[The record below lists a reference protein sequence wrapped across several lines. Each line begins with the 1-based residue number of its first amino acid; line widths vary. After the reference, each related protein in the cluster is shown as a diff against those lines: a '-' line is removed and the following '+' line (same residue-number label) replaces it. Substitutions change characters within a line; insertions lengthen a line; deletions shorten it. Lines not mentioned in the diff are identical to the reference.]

1 MKNLTFLQT
10 VSNPF
15 HIVCPIL
22 IVGGIIQSIL
32 LLCHSDALKR
42 SHPPDDPDGA
52 KRLKPD
58 DTSGGYL
65 FLPALVLNLPL
76 PLLKDSDNISEGLT
90 YLWKSAWG
98 KNSEATL
105 FETRQVD
112 RDGTLPGV
120 CTPKTCTVLN
130 VPGTILKPIFISA
143 ILIRQEYGTALQ
155 FAILIA
161 RGGQPSPFKDHRKNR
176 SVTPEVDE
184 PLPESEHDSAVQL
197 NPFISPDE
205 PDPDKAGAVAYVGHP
220 GIGM

>member
-1 MKNLTFLQT
+1 MPLRRPRT
-10 VSNPF
+10 
-15 HIVCPIL
+15 
-22 IVGGIIQSIL
+22 
-32 LLCHSDALKR
+32 
-42 SHPPDDPDGA
+42 PDDPDGA
-52 KRLKPD
+52 KRLKTD

-65 FLPALVLNLPL
+65 FLPAVILNLPL

-120 CTPKTCTVLN
+120 RTPKTCTEFN
-130 VPGTILKPIFISA
+130 VPGNILKPFFISA
-143 ILIRQEYGTALQ
+143 ILIRQEYVTALQ

-161 RGGQPSPFKDHRKNR
+161 RASGGPTSEHHRKNR

-184 PLPESEHDSAVQL
+184 PLTESESEPAVVCRNL
-197 NPFISPDE
+197 YD
-205 PDPDKAGAVAYVGHP
+205 
-220 GIGM
+220 

>member
-1 MKNLTFLQT
+1 
-10 VSNPF
+10 V
-15 HIVCPIL
+15 
-22 IVGGIIQSIL
+22 
-32 LLCHSDALKR
+32 
-42 SHPPDDPDGA
+42 
-52 KRLKPD
+52 
-58 DTSGGYL
+58 YL

-98 KNSEATL
+98 KNSDATL

-120 CTPKTCTVLN
+120 RTPKTCTELN
-130 VPGTILKPIFISA
+130 VPGNILKPFFISA
-143 ILIRQEYGTALQ
+143 ILIRQEYVTALQ

-161 RGGQPSPFKDHRKNR
+161 RGDRPSKHHRKNR

-184 PLPESEHDSAVQL
+184 PLTESESEPAVQL

>member
-1 MKNLTFLQT
+1 MPLRHPQT
-10 VSNPF
+10 
-15 HIVCPIL
+15 
-22 IVGGIIQSIL
+22 
-32 LLCHSDALKR
+32 
-42 SHPPDDPDGA
+42 PDDPDGA
-52 KRLKPD
+52 KRLKTD

-65 FLPALVLNLPL
+65 FLPAVILNLPL

-90 YLWKSAWG
+90 YLWKSAWV
-98 KNSEATL
+98 KNSEETL
-105 FETRQVD
+105 FETRLVD

-130 VPGTILKPIFISA
+130 VPGTILQPIFISA

-155 FAILIA
+155 FAIFIA
-161 RGGQPSPFKDHRKNR
+161 RGGRPSTFKHHRKNR
-176 SVTPEVDE
+176 SVTLEVDE
-184 PLPESEHDSAVQL
+184 PLTESAVQL